1 MERLKYKMKS
11 LIIFFSHRG
20 ENYSVGYIK
29 EGNVEHIAK
38 VIKELTNA
46 DIYEL
51 VPEVPYSEN
60 YRECVKQSVKEMQEN
75 SRPMFKNP
83 LPNLDGYDL
92 IYLCYPN
99 WCGSFPRIVATFL
112 EKYDFHNKII
122 KPLCSH
128 EGSGLARSVDE
139 IKSLTAAEV
148 KPGLAIK
155 GTESHTS
162 DDKIREW
169 ISK

>member
-112 EKYDFHNKII
+112 EKYDFHNKITKI
-122 KPLCSH
+122 LPKIMFQQNNRLQSYKAIQLRH
-128 EGSGLARSVDE
+128 NTLSLVYSLQLLGLNQ
-139 IKSLTAAEV
+139 ILGQMTI
-148 KPGLAIK
+148 LF
-155 GTESHTS
+155 
-162 DDKIREW
+162 
-169 ISK
+169 

>member
-1 MERLKYKMKS
+1 MKP
-11 LIIFFSHRG
+11 LIVFFSHRG
-20 ENYSVGYIK
+20 ENHNVGYIK

-60 YRECVKQSVKEMQEN
+60 YRECVRQSVKEMQEN

-112 EKYDFHNKII
+112 EKYDFHHKII

-128 EGSGLARSVDE
+128 EGSGLSHSIDE
-139 IKSLTAAEV
+139 IKTLTAAEV
-148 KPGLAIK
+148 KSGLAIK
-155 GTESHTS
+155 GTDAHTS
-162 DDKIREW
+162 DNKIREW